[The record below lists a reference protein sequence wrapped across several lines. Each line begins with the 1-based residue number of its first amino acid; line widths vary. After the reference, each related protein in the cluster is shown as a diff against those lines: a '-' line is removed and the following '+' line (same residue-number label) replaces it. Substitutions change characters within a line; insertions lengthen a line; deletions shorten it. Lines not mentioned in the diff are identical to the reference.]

1 MRRHGDLEVLEWP
14 ALVGLG
20 VEVVVTTRSGGVSAA
35 PYDSLNLG
43 LHVGDDPAAVL
54 ENRRRAAAALG
65 ATLDDLVVGAQ
76 VHGCAAAVVT
86 RAEAGSG
93 ATAAAD
99 ALAGIDA
106 LVTAEQAVVLVTL
119 VADCVPL
126 VLFDPVAR
134 VLATVHAGWRGTVA
148 RVPEAALA
156 AMAGLGS
163 RPADVVAAL
172 GPAVARRAL
181 RGGRRGG
188 PGRPGGTRG
197 RRSPGRRCGPAPG
210 AGGTSTFGRPTGRSS
225 STPGY
230 RASGSWWPRCPPAH
244 PGPSSATASSAPAG
258 ASPSWPGSGPDGT
271 GRPARRGRGHGRA
284 PVAWGPPEPPERGP
298 DDPRPGAR
306 RPVLLRRL
314 RDRPRARPADL
325 SVLGRPAAL
334 HRARDLRARGGLG
347 RPGDP
352 GGGPAG
358 LSAPRRLVLQDLG
371 PARRRPGRH
380 GDHRRRAGLP
390 AHLLHRGPGRVRL
403 PQRPRPDRPGGRGAR
418 RRARPRWSSTTR
430 PPPDP

>member
-20 VEVVVTTRSGGVSAA
+20 VDVVVTTRSGGVSAA

-65 ATLDDLVVGAQ
+65 ATPGDLVVGAQ

-93 ATAAAD
+93 ATAAAG
-99 ALAGIDA
+99 ALAGVDT
-106 LVTAEQAVVLVTL
+106 LVTAEPGVVLMTL

-172 GPAVARRAL
+172 GPAVAAERYEVGDEVVLAAREGLGPAVSEAAL
-181 RGGRRGG
+181 R
-188 PGRPGGTRG
+188 
-197 RRSPGRRCGPAPG
+197 AG
-210 AGGTSTFGRPTGRSS
+210 AGGRWHLDLWAANRAVLLDAGVPSERILVASVPTGS
-225 STPGY
+225 
-230 RASGSWWPRCPPAH
+230 
-244 PGPSSATASSAPAG
+244 PGPFFSDREQRPCGRFALLARLH
-258 ASPSWPGSGPDGT
+258 PDGT
-271 GRPARRGRGHGRA
+271 GRPAG
-284 PVAWGPPEPPERGP
+284 VAGVP
-298 DDPRPGAR
+298 
-306 RPVLLRRL
+306 
-314 RDRPRARPADL
+314 
-325 SVLGRPAAL
+325 GRP
-334 HRARDLRARGGLG
+334 
-347 RPGDP
+347 P
-352 GGGPAG
+352 
-358 LSAPRRLVLQDLG
+358 
-371 PARRRPGRH
+371 
-380 GDHRRRAGLP
+380 
-390 AHLLHRGPGRVRL
+390 
-403 PQRPRPDRPGGRGAR
+403 
-418 RRARPRWSSTTR
+418 
-430 PPPDP
+430 